1 MRRNRTASPAS
12 AATTSVAHALPSPYR
27 LPSRNSDPTTKR
39 PFPGSVALTF
49 PHSSELRPRPQPGFV
64 GKRSSAG
71 GKTPAAR
78 PSSPPPRSAGCGH
91 CLRATP
97 RRKEPP
103 SGAVERPPSFPAGK
117 GGPIPFDRS
126 RQRKE
131 PIPTRPR
138 NAAPERYAP
147 NASPPA
153 GEPTDGK
160 PPSRESVALSTPARH
175 RKTKTRPGKHERTKY
190 KKAVRFANGLM
201 SFADRPYSEFT

>member
-78 PSSPPPRSAGCGH
+78 PSSPPPRSAGCRL

-131 PIPTRPR
+131 PIRT
-138 NAAPERYAP
+138 
-147 NASPPA
+147 SPPETPHLNDMPRTHPRRQA
-153 GEPTDGK
+153 NRPAANRLREN
-160 PPSRESVALSTPARH
+160 PSHFRH
-175 RKTKTRPGKHERTKY
+175 RYVTAKRRPGRENTKGQNT
-190 KKAVRFANGLM
+190 KKGR
-201 SFADRPYSEFT
+201 SQSERPYVFCG

>member
-78 PSSPPPRSAGCGH
+78 PSSPAAPFRR
-91 CLRATP
+91 LRALSSSNVPKKRT
-97 RRKEPP
+97 
-103 SGAVERPPSFPAGK
+103 SFRNGRTS
-117 GGPIPFDRS
+117 DRS

-131 PIPTRPR
+131 PIRTSPPR

-147 NASPPA
+147 NASPSA
-153 GEPTDGK
+153 GEPTGGK
-160 PPSRESVALSTPARH
+160 PLSRESVALSTPARH
-175 RKTKTRPGKHERTKY
+175 RKTKTRPGKHERTKH
-190 KKAVRFANGLM
+190 KKAVRKANGLI
-201 SFADRPYSEFT
+201 SLADRPYSEFT

>member
-1 MRRNRTASPAS
+1 MLFRVPIVFRREILIRRQNVRPPD
-12 AATTSVAHALPSPYR
+12 PSPLR
-27 LPSRNSDPTTKR
+27 
-39 PFPGSVALTF
+39 F

-64 GKRSSAG
+64 GKRSSAD

-78 PSSPPPRSAGCGH
+78 PSSPPPRSVGCGH

-103 SGAVERPPSFPAGK
+103 SGAVERSPSFPAGK

-131 PIPTRPR
+131 PIRTRPR

-147 NASPPA
+147 NASPSA
-153 GEPTDGK
+153 GEPTGGK
-160 PPSRESVALSTPARH
+160 PPSRESVALSIPIRH
-175 RKTKTRPGKHERTKY
+175 RKTKTRPEKHERTKH
-190 KKAVRFANGLM
+190 KKAVRFANGLI
-201 SFADRPYSEFT
+201 SLADRPYSEFT